1 MNVERF
7 RKIFSGLEERFGY
20 HVAEYNGSGVKKS
33 GVSKTS
39 IYAHTLEMW
48 KSHLEG
54 KKFSVKL
61 KNGETLAD
69 SLGICPIN
77 KNSQCTWGAIDL
89 DNYKPNLPE
98 LFKKLKSINVPVI
111 PFRSKSGGVHIYIF
125 MSEFV
130 SAILMRE
137 KLHSIKN
144 IFGVEKPD
152 KIFPVQKYLNLE
164 KGSAGSWINIPYHN
178 AANTERYM
186 ILEDGQKATLE
197 QFFEA
202 YEKSKI
208 TPNQLKKLKSNIDEG
223 KGGEW
228 FKDGPP
234 CLQAVATFGIEEG
247 NRNDTLIDMTRYI
260 KMRFPE
266 NWEKKTRT
274 YNEEF
279 LEPKGEG
286 LPDKEVTSIINSRE
300 KKDYAYRCNSPHL
313 KQHCDPGACI
323 LRKFG
328 VKSKKGLP
336 TMALGPL
343 NYLKSKPK
351 VWFLG
356 FDGDEVRL
364 SSEQLTKQ
372 DLARIAATEQTAR
385 TPPRMKLPDWDTAIA
400 ELQKKAVGLEAP
412 QESLPDYQLRN
423 FVENYCFNLRR
434 TTNIK
439 LLLLGR
445 PFHQE
450 KEGAVHFM
458 FKPFYKHLKNNDWK
472 SGETETH
479 EMLQHM
485 KGLLHQKIHIDK
497 GVKRWVYTID
507 VSIFKVEEEVEQDN
521 INFEPEDTSQE

>member
-7 RKIFSGLEERFGY
+7 RKIFSGLDERFGY
-20 HVAEYNGSGVKKS
+20 HVAEYNGSGIKKS
-33 GVSKTS
+33 GDSKTS
-39 IYAHTLEMW
+39 VYAHTLEMW
-48 KSHLEG
+48 KAHLEG
-54 KKFSVKL
+54 KKFTVKT
-61 KNGETLAD
+61 KYGETLAD

-77 KNSQCTWGAIDL
+77 KNSQCSWGVIDL
-89 DNYKPNLPE
+89 DNYKPNIPE

-111 PFRSKSGGVHIYIF
+111 PFRSKSGGVHVYIF
-125 MSEFV
+125 MTESV

-186 ILEDGQKATLE
+186 ILENGQKATLE

-208 TPNQLKKLKSNIDEG
+208 TSRQLKKLKSNIDEG
-223 KGGEW
+223 KTGEW

-234 CLQAVATFGIEEG
+234 CLQALATFGIEEG

-260 KMRFPE
+260 KMRYPE

-286 LPDKEVTSIINSRE
+286 LPDKEVTAVINSRDQ
-300 KKDYAYRCNSPHL
+300 KDYPYRCESPHL

-323 LRKFG
+323 LRKYG
-328 VKSKKGLP
+328 VKSRKGLLN
-336 TMALGPL
+336 MALGPL

-364 SSEQLTKQ
+364 NSKELTDQ
-372 DLARIAATEQTAR
+372 HLARIAATEQTGR
-385 TPPRMKLPDWDTAIA
+385 TPPRMKLHDWDTAVI

-423 FVENYCFNLRR
+423 FIENYCYNLRK
-434 TTNIK
+434 TTDSK
-439 LLLLGR
+439 LLLHGR
-445 PFHQE
+445 PYHPEGE
-450 KEGAVHFM
+450 KIVHFV
-458 FKPFYKHLKNNDWK
+458 FKNFFRHLKNNDWK
-472 SGETETH
+472 LGETETH
-479 EMLQHM
+479 GMLKDM
-485 KGLLHQKIHIDK
+485 KGLSHQRLHID
-497 GVKRWVYTID
+497 GNVKRWVYTITTD
-507 VSIFKVEEEVEQDN
+507 LFQKEEEVIQEN
-521 INFEPEDTSQE
+521 INFMPEDKSQE